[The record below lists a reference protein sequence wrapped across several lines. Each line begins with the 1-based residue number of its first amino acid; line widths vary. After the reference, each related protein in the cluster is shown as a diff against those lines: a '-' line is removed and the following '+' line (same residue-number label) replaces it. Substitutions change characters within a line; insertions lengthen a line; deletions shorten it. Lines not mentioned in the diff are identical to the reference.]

1 MKKITL
7 FLCAAAL
14 LAGTV
19 SAAKKAQAQIYS
31 KTISGHNAPM
41 TVSVTVSNGKI
52 TDIDYSKN
60 LETIG
65 VGKKALETVAARII
79 DNQSLAVDVV
89 TGASISSRSLI
100 AAVRDCLV
108 QSGADIKKW
117 TQPTTRTCSS

>member
-1 MKKITL
+1 MKKIAL

-14 LAGTV
+14 LAGTI
-19 SAAKKAQAQIYS
+19 SAAKKAQAQTYS

-89 TGASISSRSLI
+89 TAEKSE
-100 AAVRDCLV
+100 
-108 QSGADIKKW
+108 
-117 TQPTTRTCSS
+117 TT